1 MIRLKKKIHL
11 LSSIKRDI
19 LIRSKNN
26 VAFVKYNG
34 YNKYKQSY
42 ERFKIAE
49 IGYINDNFYFKV
61 NYPGDEITYDIDNK
75 AYILANSINFS
86 KINELN
92 YYGYILNEGDIIKI
106 G

>member
-1 MIRLKKKIHL
+1 M
-11 LSSIKRDI
+11 
-19 LIRSKNN
+19 
-26 VAFVKYNG
+26 
-34 YNKYKQSY
+34 
-42 ERFKIAE
+42 
-49 IGYINDNFYFKV
+49 